1 MGLIIECIIICV
13 IMWAVCFLL
22 TGNDYKNLN
31 GLRSYPIEVQDIIK
45 KNKKYKDKIKPI
57 NMIKVFENGKKQSL
71 VLVGM
76 HGYKVFISNLVMF
89 SIILFIFGLFIKT
102 ENFIGNFINIL
113 ILGEVLNLFDLVVID
128 LLWWRNTK
136 RIRFSDIPEK
146 EKYQDPKQH
155 IGSFER
161 GIIMYLIIA
170 VIDGIILTI
179 I

>member
-13 IMWAVCFLL
+13 IMWGLCFLL

-31 GLRSYPIEVQDIIK
+31 GLRSYPIEVQNIIK
-45 KNKKYKDKIKPI
+45 KNKKYKDKIKPT
-57 NMIKVFENGKKQSL
+57 NMI
-71 VLVGM
+71 
-76 HGYKVFISNLVMF
+76 KVFISNLIMF

-102 ENFIGNFINIL
+102 ENFTGNFINVL

-146 EKYQDPKQH
+146 EKYQDPNQH

-170 VIDGIILTI
+170 VIDGIILTAI
-179 I
+179 

>member
-57 NMIKVFENGKKQSL
+57 NMIKVF
-71 VLVGM
+71 
-76 HGYKVFISNLVMF
+76 ISNLVMF

-113 ILGEVLNLFDLVVID
+113 ILKRLKSYGFLF
-128 LLWWRNTK
+128 
-136 RIRFSDIPEK
+136 
-146 EKYQDPKQH
+146 
-155 IGSFER
+155 
-161 GIIMYLIIA
+161 
-170 VIDGIILTI
+170 
-179 I
+179 

>member
-13 IMWAVCFLL
+13 IMWGLCFLL

-31 GLRSYPIEVQDIIK
+31 ELRSYPIEVQNIIK
-45 KNKKYKDKIKPI
+45 KNKKYKDKIKPT
-57 NMIKVFENGKKQSL
+57 NMI
-71 VLVGM
+71 
-76 HGYKVFISNLVMF
+76 KVFISNLIMF

-102 ENFIGNFINIL
+102 ENFTGNFINVL

-170 VIDGIILTI
+170 IIDGIILTAI
-179 I
+179 

>member
-1 MGLIIECIIICV
+1 MELMIECIIICV
-13 IMWAVCFLL
+13 IMWIVCFLL
-22 TGNDYKNLN
+22 TGNDYKNLS
-31 GLRSYPIEVQDIIK
+31 GLRSYPIEVQDVIK
-45 KNKKYKDKIKPI
+45 KNEKYKDKIKPI
-57 NMIKVFENGKKQSL
+57 NM
-71 VLVGM
+71 
-76 HGYKVFISNLVMF
+76 
-89 SIILFIFGLFIKT
+89 ILFIFGLFIKT

-170 VIDGIILTI
+170 VLDGIILTAI
-179 I
+179 

>member
-1 MGLIIECIIICV
+1 MGLVIECIIICV
-13 IMWAVCFLL
+13 IMWAICFLL

-31 GLRSYPIEVQDIIK
+31 GLRSYPIEVQNIIK
-45 KNKKYKDKIKPI
+45 KNKKYKDKIKPT
-57 NMIKVFENGKKQSL
+57 NMI
-71 VLVGM
+71 
-76 HGYKVFISNLVMF
+76 KVFISNLIMF

-102 ENFIGNFINIL
+102 ENFTGNFINVL

-170 VIDGIILTI
+170 VIDGIILTAI
-179 I
+179 

>member
-13 IMWAVCFLL
+13 IMWGLCFLL
-22 TGNDYKNLN
+22 TGNDYKNFN
-31 GLRSYPIEVQDIIK
+31 GLRSYPIEVQNIIK
-45 KNKKYKDKIKPI
+45 KNKKYKDKIKPT
-57 NMIKVFENGKKQSL
+57 NMIKVFIL
-71 VLVGM
+71 
-76 HGYKVFISNLVMF
+76 NLVMF

-102 ENFIGNFINIL
+102 ENFTGNFINVL
-113 ILGEVLNLFDLVVID
+113 VLGEVLNLFDLVVID

-170 VIDGIILTI
+170 VIDGIILTVI
-179 I
+179 

>member
-57 NMIKVFENGKKQSL
+57 NMIKVF
-71 VLVGM
+71 
-76 HGYKVFISNLVMF
+76 ISNLVMI

>member
-1 MGLIIECIIICV
+1 
-13 IMWAVCFLL
+13 MWAVCFLL

-57 NMIKVFENGKKQSL
+57 NMI
-71 VLVGM
+71 
-76 HGYKVFISNLVMF
+76 KVFISNLVMF

>member
-13 IMWAVCFLL
+13 IMWVICFLL
-22 TGNDYKNLN
+22 TGNDSKNLN

-45 KNKKYKDKIKPI
+45 KDKKYKDKIKPT
-57 NMIKVFENGKKQSL
+57 NMI
-71 VLVGM
+71 
-76 HGYKVFISNLVMF
+76 KVFISNLIMF
-89 SIILFIFGLFIKT
+89 SIILFIFGLFIKA

-113 ILGEVLNLFDLVVID
+113 ILGEVLNLFDLIVID

-170 VIDGIILTI
+170 VIDGIILTAI
-179 I
+179 

>member
-1 MGLIIECIIICV
+1 
-13 IMWAVCFLL
+13 MWTVCFLL

-57 NMIKVFENGKKQSL
+57 NMIKVF
-71 VLVGM
+71 
-76 HGYKVFISNLVMF
+76 ISNLVMF
-89 SIILFIFGLFIKT
+89 GIILFIFGLFIKT

-170 VIDGIILTI
+170 VIDGIILTTI
-179 I
+179 